1 MGAQTTLL
9 SFSKGC
15 NSRCSQFVTFS
26 LFDNSNIVAC
36 GRIDCFSQTFHL
48 EGCCFEFKQ
57 IGEGPDWTSFVYFPE
72 SMLIQRTFKLCLFF
86 HLKIF
91 CKELMA
97 AWDNK
102 KERLQF
108 VFFPL

>member
-26 LFDNSNIVAC
+26 LIDNSNIVAC

-57 IGEGPDWTSFVYFPE
+57 IGEGSDWTSFVGTLCWY
-72 SMLIQRTFKLCLFF
+72 MTFVASFQDLFS
-86 HLKIF
+86 
-91 CKELMA
+91 
-97 AWDNK
+97 
-102 KERLQF
+102 
-108 VFFPL
+108 